1 MSTVA
6 DLLEIQ
12 RGAGAPITI
21 DGSRITVMARGGL
34 RADIATTK
42 RTPSLT
48 SEIIATG
55 PASDKAPG

>member
-21 DGSRITVMARGGL
+21 DGSRITVMARGL